1 MHVIINIDFAQHVL
15 KYTAQISHN
24 MQGNMYVEFAQ
35 NAMQMNI

>member
-15 KYTAQISHN
+15 IYGTDFAQHAREH
-24 MQGNMYVEFAQ
+24 VEFAQ